1 MNFSV
6 LKFVIIV
13 SISFFVC
20 CTFNSFGQSL
30 EELRKQ
36 KENTASEI
44 EYINKLLK
52 ETNTNAKASLNR
64 LAVLERQIKLQ
75 DIYIN
80 NIVGEICFLDTSIQ
94 QNLKRIDSLSR
105 NLLVVKQKYA
115 AMIRYAQ
122 RNQDN
127 NNQWLFLFSA
137 EDFNQAYKRFVYLR
151 QYADYRRKQ
160 ADRISE
166 FKKSMTNQLLELNER
181 KNKKQNLL
189 ISKVNQTKIIE
200 KQKSLQSVVF
210 SELQQKE
217 KELRAKL
224 ENQRKA
230 ELRLQQEIERVIAD
244 EAKKANRK
252 VSKDSGLALTPEEKV
267 LSGDFSNNRGK
278 FPWPVQRGLITDHFG
293 EHAHA
298 VLKYV
303 LVRNSGIDITTQA
316 NAKAR
321 AIFKGE
327 VTKIVAI
334 PGGNMA
340 VIIRHGNYLT
350 VYSNLSNVFVTAG
363 QKVDIKEEI
372 GSIFTDQ
379 DDDNKTVLKFQL
391 WRESTKLDPE
401 DWLSRN

>member
-6 LKFVIIV
+6 LKFVIVV